1 MERCQKG
8 VKDMVSIKTLAD
20 VLTAVRFCLAGVIL
34 WLGVRGG
41 AEALPAAVVVLIL
54 AWLTDVLDGPL
65 ARRDPLGRRTW
76 IGDRDLETDISVS
89 LAVLVYLALAG
100 YLTPKA
106 AVGYGIVCAALLWR
120 FRSLHLAWA
129 VQAPPYAG
137 MLYAALRDAPRYGLI
152 ALGYLVLVVVATW
165 PRFPQVVV
173 PQFLGGM
180 RDLGRT
186 KAADEGA
193 RTENEGCLEN
203 GNGNGQ
209 RWRPS

>member
-1 MERCQKG
+1 
-8 VKDMVSIKTLAD
+8 MVSIKTLAD

-54 AWLTDVLDGPL
+54 AWLTDLLDGPL

-76 IGDRDLETDISVS
+76 IGDRDLETDMSVS
-89 LAVLVYLALAG
+89 LAVLVYLALVG

-106 AVGYGIVCAALLWR
+106 AVGYGIVCAALLWH

-165 PRFPQVVV
+165 LHFPQVVV
-173 PQFLGGM
+173 PHFLGGGCATWEEQK
-180 RDLGRT
+180 RQTKGR
-186 KAADEGA
+186 
-193 RTENEGCLEN
+193 
-203 GNGNGQ
+203 GQ
-209 RWRPS
+209 RMKDAWRMATATVSDGGRRSCRKLRRV